1 MIHAKDLVKTFGE
14 TVAVDHASFHVAEG
28 QVVGFLGPNG
38 AGKTTTLRILTCF
51 MPATS
56 GTATVGGYDVHD
68 QSLAVR
74 RIVGYMPENVPL
86 YGEMRVEEYL
96 LYRAQLK
103 GVRPRD
109 ARARCV
115 DEVIER
121 CWLKDS
127 RRKLCGQLS
136 KGYRQRV
143 GLADVLVHDPKILV
157 LDEPTV
163 GLDPNQIR
171 ETRRLI
177 KELAQKHTVLLSTHI
192 LPEVEMICDHVMI
205 IHRGKIAAT
214 GTPAELKSKLVATGG
229 IVVEA
234 QGPADGIE
242 SALAAIE
249 GVRSVRRRVEEGRN
263 VFAVETRNNADLR
276 ADISKRLAEKGWPV
290 LELHRRAVTLEDV
303 FVGLTMRE
311 G

>member
-1 MIHAKDLVKTFGE
+1 MIHAKDLVKRFGE

-28 QVVGFLGPNG
+28 QIVGFLGPNG

-56 GTATVGGYDVHD
+56 GTATVDGHDVHGD
-68 QSLAVR
+68 SLAVR
-74 RIVGYMPENVPL
+74 RIIGYMPENVPL
-86 YGEMRVEEYL
+86 YGEMRVQEYL
-96 LYRAQLK
+96 RYRAKLK
-103 GVRPRD
+103 GIKPGSERRRRVE
-109 ARARCV
+109 
-115 DEVIER
+115 EVIER

-143 GLADVLVHDPKILV
+143 GIADALVHDPKILI

-192 LPEVEMICDHVMI
+192 LPEVGMICDHVII
-205 IHRGKIAAT
+205 IHRGKVAAA
-214 GTPAELKSKLVATGG
+214 GTPDDLMKKIAGANEVML
-229 IVVEA
+229 EA
-234 QGPADGIE
+234 QGPPDRIE
-242 SALAAIE
+242 PALRAIE
-249 GVRSVRRRVEEGRN
+249 GVTSVKRRAEGGRT
-263 VFAVETRNNADLR
+263 VFVLEARGNADVR
-276 ADISKRLAEKGWPV
+276 PDVSRRLAEKGWPL
-290 LELHRRAVTLEDV
+290 LELHRHTASLEDV
-303 FVGLTMRE
+303 FVSLTMRE